1 MELNYIKFT
10 ESVIDL
16 VLTSLKEARA
26 FRVQGE
32 EEAARLSFHEADTAF
47 TVWTHAVEHIL
58 RPGRN
63 EEMIAIDRKAMA
75 GALSDYSPE
84 WQDL

>member
-32 EEAARLSFHEADTAF
+32 EEAARLSFTMADTAF
-47 TVWTHAVEHIL
+47 TVWTHAVEHIA

-75 GALSDYSPE
+75 GVLSDYSPE
-84 WQDL
+84 WQDI

>member
-26 FRVQGE
+26 F
-32 EEAARLSFHEADTAF
+32 LHEDNF
-47 TVWTHAVEHIL
+47 V
-58 RPGRN
+58 
-63 EEMIAIDRKAMA
+63 
-75 GALSDYSPE
+75 SPN
-84 WQDL
+84 

>member
-32 EEAARLSFHEADTAF
+32 EEAARLSFAAADTF
-47 TVWTHAVEHIL
+47 TVWTHAVEHIA

-75 GALSDYSPE
+75 GALSDYLPE

>member
-32 EEAARLSFHEADTAF
+32 EEAARRCFNEADTAF
-47 TVWTHAVEHIL
+47 TVWTHAVEHIA

-63 EEMIAIDRKAMA
+63 EEIL
-75 GALSDYSPE
+75 GAFFS
-84 WQDL
+84 